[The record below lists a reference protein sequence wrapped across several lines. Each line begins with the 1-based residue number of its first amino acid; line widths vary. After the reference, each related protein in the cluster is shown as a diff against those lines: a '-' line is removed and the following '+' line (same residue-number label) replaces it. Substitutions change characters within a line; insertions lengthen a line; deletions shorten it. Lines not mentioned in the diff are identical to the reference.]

1 MNSQARLKLFTESS
15 LVDTIVYRSF
25 NKNSELNKI
34 IVSGMKNS
42 ITIDKSYISEQLM
55 QINRTKIS
63 PLSEEVLNAY
73 YNGNIVLLYSK
84 KTNIPQA
91 LPFFASKIKGKV
103 TVIIFINNYGTI
115 AKAESNDQKYLSI
128 SMKDLYVLLEGA
140 YIAYRYAILPA
151 KVTKNLGLMKV
162 STQVYTSMLLRILN
176 KEYAISMDQSL
187 YGSVSFCVARF
198 FIERVWMS
206 VMGDDLNFSYARS
219 VIDKTKVG
227 VDMNDITVTNDLY
240 TEAQIKSADE
250 LIKFL
255 ATLSPRLKTLNFRY
269 FLQCY
274 INTFK
279 PAAMF
284 SLECLPYFLFT
295 IEASLCGSFIVNQPI
310 LSDITKYTKSM
321 NTFYPELVKA
331 VS

>member
-1 MNSQARLKLFTESS
+1 MNNQPRLKLLTESS
-15 LVDTIVYRSF
+15 LVDTVVYRSF

-34 IVSGMKNS
+34 IVSGIKNS
-42 ITIDKSYISEQLM
+42 IPIDKSYIAEQLM

-63 PLSEEVLNAY
+63 PLSDEVLNAY
-73 YNGNIVLLYSK
+73 YNGNIVLLYCK
-84 KTNIPQA
+84 KANIPQA
-91 LPFFASKIKGKV
+91 LPFFASKIKGKI
-103 TVIIFINNYGTI
+103 TVIIFVNNYGQI
-115 AKAESNDQKYLSI
+115 LKAESNDQKYLSI

-140 YIAYRYAILPA
+140 YIAYRYAVLPV
-151 KVTKNLGLMKV
+151 KVTKDLGLMKI
-162 STQVYTSMLLRILN
+162 STQLYTSMIMRILN
-176 KEYAISMDQSL
+176 KEYAISMDQAL
-187 YGSVSFCVARF
+187 YASVSFVIARF

-240 TEAQIKSADE
+240 TEAHIQSADE
-250 LIKFL
+250 LVKFL
-255 ATLSPRLKTLNFRY
+255 STLSPRLKTLNFRY

-279 PAAMF
+279 PGAMF

-310 LSDITKYTKSM
+310 LSDITRNTKGM

-331 VS
+331 IS

>member
-1 MNSQARLKLFTESS
+1 MNNQPRLKLLTESS
-15 LVDTIVYRSF
+15 LVDTVVYRSF

-34 IVSGMKNS
+34 IVSGIKNS
-42 ITIDKSYISEQLM
+42 IPIDKSYIAEQLM

-63 PLSEEVLNAY
+63 PLSDEVLNAY
-73 YNGNIVLLYSK
+73 YNGNIVLLYCK
-84 KTNIPQA
+84 KANIPQA
-91 LPFFASKIKGKV
+91 LPFFASKIKGKI
-103 TVIIFINNYGTI
+103 TVIIFVNNYGQI
-115 AKAESNDQKYLSI
+115 LKAESNDQKYLSI

-140 YIAYRYAILPA
+140 YIAYRYAVFPA
-151 KVTKNLGLMKV
+151 KVTKDLGLMKI
-162 STQVYTSMLLRILN
+162 STQLYTSMIMRILN
-176 KEYAISMDQSL
+176 KEYAISMDQAL
-187 YGSVSFCVARF
+187 YASVSFVVARF

-240 TEAQIKSADE
+240 TEAHIQSADE
-250 LIKFL
+250 LVNFL
-255 ATLSPRLKTLNFRY
+255 STLSPRLKTLNFRY

-279 PAAMF
+279 PGAMF

-295 IEASLCGSFIVNQPI
+295 IEASLCGSFIINQPI
-310 LSDITKYTKSM
+310 LSDITRNTKGM

-331 VS
+331 IS

>member
-1 MNSQARLKLFTESS
+1 MNNQPRLKLLTESS
-15 LVDTIVYRSF
+15 LVDTVVYRSF

-34 IVSGMKNS
+34 IVSGIKNS
-42 ITIDKSYISEQLM
+42 IPIDKSYIAEQLM

-63 PLSEEVLNAY
+63 PLSDEVLNAY
-73 YNGNIVLLYSK
+73 YNGNIVLLYCK
-84 KTNIPQA
+84 KANIPQA
-91 LPFFASKIKGKV
+91 LPFFASKIKGKI
-103 TVIIFINNYGTI
+103 TVIIFVNNYGQI
-115 AKAESNDQKYLSI
+115 LKAESNDQKYLSI

-140 YIAYRYAILPA
+140 YIAYRYAVFPA
-151 KVTKNLGLMKV
+151 KVTKDLGLMKI
-162 STQVYTSMLLRILN
+162 STQLYTSMIMRILN
-176 KEYAISMDQSL
+176 KEYAISMDQAL
-187 YGSVSFCVARF
+187 YASVSFVVARF

-240 TEAQIKSADE
+240 TEAHIQSADE
-250 LIKFL
+250 LVKFL
-255 ATLSPRLKTLNFRY
+255 STLSPRLKTLNFRY

-279 PAAMF
+279 PGAMF

-295 IEASLCGSFIVNQPI
+295 IEASLCGSFIINQPI
-310 LSDITKYTKSM
+310 LSDITRNTKGM

-331 VS
+331 IS

>member
-1 MNSQARLKLFTESS
+1 MNNQPRLKLLTESS
-15 LVDTIVYRSF
+15 LVDTVVYRSF

-34 IVSGMKNS
+34 IVSGIKNS
-42 ITIDKSYISEQLM
+42 IPIDKSYIAEQLM

-63 PLSEEVLNAY
+63 PLSDEVLNAY
-73 YNGNIVLLYSK
+73 YNGNIVLLYCK
-84 KTNIPQA
+84 KANIPQA
-91 LPFFASKIKGKV
+91 LPFFASKIKGKI
-103 TVIIFINNYGTI
+103 TVIIFVNNYGQI
-115 AKAESNDQKYLSI
+115 LKAESNDQKYLSI

-140 YIAYRYAILPA
+140 YIAYRYAVLPV
-151 KVTKNLGLMKV
+151 KVTKDLGLMKI
-162 STQVYTSMLLRILN
+162 STQLYTSMIMRILN
-176 KEYAISMDQSL
+176 KEYAISMDQAL
-187 YGSVSFCVARF
+187 YASVSFVVARF

-240 TEAQIKSADE
+240 TEAHIQSADE
-250 LIKFL
+250 LVKFL
-255 ATLSPRLKTLNFRY
+255 STLSPRLKTLNFRY

-279 PAAMF
+279 PGAMF

-310 LSDITKYTKSM
+310 LSDITRNTKGM

-331 VS
+331 IS